1 MQVRTTDEHRWTQ
14 IRTTQNRASPWR
26 EPGHWPETRSQG
38 KPAQS
43 PPQNLGSSVSICGF
57 IGSLRFRRLG
67 FILDGQPAGP
77 RHMPRRHERPPGL
90 PGLGSVHNRL
100 ARHGRDA
107 NQMMAG
113 GALDLP
119 PRGLFVAFDMLLAM
133 GTGEFELAHKPF
145 RVDSATR
152 CTAGRLGASRA
163 LQGGFRQC
171 ASRRRATTRR
181 GMRQR

>member
-14 IRTTQNRASPWR
+14 IRTTQTRASPWQ

-38 KPAQS
+38 RPAQS
-43 PPQNLGSSVSICGF
+43 PPQNLGSSVSICGSL
-57 IGSLRFRRLG
+57 GSLRFRRLG

-77 RHMPRRHERPPGL
+77 RHMPGRYERPPGL
-90 PGLGSVHNRL
+90 PGLGFVHNRF

-119 PRGLFVAFDMLLAM
+119 PRGLFVAFDMLLAVW
-133 GTGEFELAHKPF
+133 TGEFELAHKPF

-152 CTAGRLGASRA
+152 CTVGRPGASRA
-163 LQGGFRQC
+163 LQACYRW
-171 ASRRRATTRR
+171 SPVK
-181 GMRQR
+181 